1 MRENAAA
8 GRDPDESQSEHK
20 ANRSQFS
27 SPPSKYVENFVTNL
41 TKYVTKME
49 RGSTHALA
57 RRFQPKTLAR
67 LSGRRKA
74 HDERGLKIC
83 DMPLL

>member
-1 MRENAAA
+1 M
-8 GRDPDESQSEHK
+8 
-20 ANRSQFS
+20 QFS
-27 SPPSKYVENFVTNL
+27 SPPGTNAENFVTNPS
-41 TKYVTKME
+41 KYVTKIGK
-49 RGSTHALA
+49 GSTRALA

-74 HDERGLKIC
+74 HDERSLKIC